1 MSLGTPA
8 YMSPE
13 QVAGD
18 SGMDHRA
25 DFYAFGATAFEMLT
39 GQPLFAN
46 RSVAEQMSAHLV
58 ERPAPVSSLRR
69 EVPAA
74 LEALVAR
81 CLEKEPARRPQSATE
96 ILALLDDPAVVSGE
110 VASSSTPSLVF
121 EHRPRRTRARAAIA
135 AAVVMVVALGAALL
149 VRDRDRTQEPA
160 SAAVPQALSV
170 AIFPLVS
177 ISADSADRYV
187 AEGMTEALTNALAAL
202 PGVRVASR
210 TAAAGAQR
218 QGLAPEAIVTR
229 LGVLMYMEGTVQRS
243 AERIRVTV
251 RLVNASDGFTL
262 WSDVYDRASGDLL
275 TAQSEIA
282 HGVAEAVR
290 QGALVAPDAPGDS
303 APR

>member
-1 MSLGTPA
+1 
-8 YMSPE
+8 
-13 QVAGD
+13 
-18 SGMDHRA
+18 
-25 DFYAFGATAFEMLT
+25 
-39 GQPLFAN
+39 
-46 RSVAEQMSAHLV
+46 MSAHLV

-149 VRDRDRTQEPA
+149 VRDRAQEPA

-218 QGLAPEAIVTR
+218 QGLAPEAIATR

-303 APR
+303 ATR